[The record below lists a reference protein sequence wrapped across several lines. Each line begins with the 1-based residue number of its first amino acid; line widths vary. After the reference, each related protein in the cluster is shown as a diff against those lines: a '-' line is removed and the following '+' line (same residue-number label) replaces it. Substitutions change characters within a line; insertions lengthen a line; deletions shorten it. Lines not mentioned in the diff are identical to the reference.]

1 MTRSAWIPYAF
12 VAGFAVVLSAN
23 GALIYA
29 ATRQSVHLVVEKP
42 YERGLAYNQL
52 LDEKHR
58 QEALGWQVAAEMDH
72 SVLTVSAAAP
82 GKDFSDATAEVLLQR
97 PIEGDS
103 IGPFMMP
110 LVQGKGSVPIEARP
124 GQWAVHITL
133 KSGGDHLVTQ
143 QRLVL
148 K

>member
-29 ATRQSVHLVVEKP
+29 ATRQSVNLVVDKP

-52 LDEKHR
+52 LDEKHK
-58 QEALGWQVAAEMDH
+58 QEALGWQVRAAMDH
-72 SVLTVSAAAP
+72 SILTVSVAAP
-82 GKDFSDATAEVLLQR
+82 GKDFSDATVEVLLQR
-97 PIEGDS
+97 PIEGDR
-103 IGPFMMP
+103 IGPFAVP
-110 LVQGKGSVPIEARP
+110 LVQGTAAIPVEARP
-124 GQWAVHITL
+124 GQWSVHITV
-133 KSGGDHLVTQ
+133 KSGADHLVTQ

-148 K
+148 R